1 MNGGGS
7 MTFPKPIADCFQK
20 RAADSHKGTYGTLLT
35 VCGSY
40 GMAGAAVL
48 CAKAAYRSGVGL
60 CACATPKGIYPIV
73 ASAVPEAVFLPLDTD
88 ENGIDLS
95 ALTAIHRFQK
105 RATAMVI
112 GCGLGTG
119 ENTVLA
125 VHTLLQQA
133 TVPVVLD
140 ADGINALSL
149 HIPVRETGAPPL
161 ILTPHPAEMAR
172 LLGCSVEQV
181 QQDRDAAAVKAA
193 SMLRAVVV
201 LKGHRTVIAD
211 ESGVFWH
218 NESGNAG
225 MATAGSGD
233 VLAGM
238 IGSFLAQGFSPR
250 DAAVCGAYLH
260 GAAGDLMAERLSQQA
275 LMASDLV
282 DGLPPLFLQLE
293 Q

>member
-1 MNGGGS
+1 
-7 MTFPKPIADCFQK
+7 MTFPKIIADCFTK

-40 GMAGAAVL
+40 GMAGAAAL
-48 CAKAAYRSGVGL
+48 CLKAAYRSGVGL
-60 CACATPKGIYPIV
+60 CVCATPKCIYPIV

-88 ENGIDLS
+88 KNGIDLS
-95 ALTAIHRFQK
+95 ALTDIRRFQK
-105 RATAMVI
+105 RASAMVI
-112 GCGLGTG
+112 GCGLGVG
-119 ENTVLA
+119 ESTVQA

-161 ILTPHPAEMAR
+161 IITPHPAEMAR
-172 LLGCSVEQV
+172 LLACSVEQV

-193 SMLRAVVV
+193 TMLHAVVV

-211 ESGVFWH
+211 ENGVFWH

-238 IGSFLAQGFSPR
+238 IGSLLAQGLSPR
-250 DAAVCGAYLH
+250 DAAVCGVYLH
-260 GAAGDLMAERLSQQA
+260 GSAGDLMADRLSQRS
-275 LMASDLV
+275 LMASDLI
-282 DGLPPLFLQLE
+282 DGLSSLFLQLE
-293 Q
+293 QQE